1 MQRRKKARRAAVN
14 SLALPLQV
22 SVVVGQAQV
31 EVEPHGVQPLEQFVV
46 AARAEQPV
54 DDLAALAYAV
64 GVWCCVSFQC
74 ACWTPLVKAMGEPYS
89 SA

>member
-1 MQRRKKARRAAVN
+1 LASKALPLLRRWVSETMPQKRGSKTGGGN

-22 SVVVGQAQV
+22 PVVVGQAQV
-31 EVEPHGVQPLEQFVV
+31 EVEPHGVQSLEQLVV

-64 GVWCCVSFQC
+64 
-74 ACWTPLVKAMGEPYS
+74 
-89 SA
+89 